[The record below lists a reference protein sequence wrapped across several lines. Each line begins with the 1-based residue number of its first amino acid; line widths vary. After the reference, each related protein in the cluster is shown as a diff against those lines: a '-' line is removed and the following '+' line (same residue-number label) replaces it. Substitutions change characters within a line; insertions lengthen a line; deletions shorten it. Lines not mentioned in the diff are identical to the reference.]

1 MWGIIIFN
9 SHIRKMIFSIM
20 EEHSCL
26 CSTINSQWN
35 RQEAVFSLQRPGSCN
50 QQNKEQ
56 NVQTLQNRV
65 VKEIIS
71 RRPTIIKYAFFSAL
85 YITER
90 KATERYLVCIRSN

>member
-1 MWGIIIFN
+1 MWAIIIFN

-26 CSTINSQWN
+26 CSTINSQRN
-35 RQEAVFSLQRPGSCN
+35 IQEAVFFSLQRPGSCN

-71 RRPTIIKYAFFSAL
+71 RRATIKKYALFSS
-85 YITER
+85 
-90 KATERYLVCIRSN
+90 VHH